1 MMSSMGIKG
10 VECCVWCVYLYIY
23 CSDMMLSEVHK
34 LQSHWAVDDH
44 DYVDIPSLTA
54 ESYSYSTRLI
64 DDYHHWYSLTTIVK
78 ALAINTHCSSSLVLI
93 T

>member
-1 MMSSMGIKG
+1 
-10 VECCVWCVYLYIY
+10 
-23 CSDMMLSEVHK
+23 MMLSEVHK

-64 DDYHHWYSLTTIVK
+64 DDYHH
-78 ALAINTHCSSSLVLI
+78 
-93 T
+93 